1 MPYDIIKLKYLGKR
15 GDHMLIY
22 GKQIRDQMK
31 SEFAD
36 WSQGKS
42 LELVVM
48 RFGDDPS
55 ALFYIKGIQNYVK
68 DLDVNVNIFQ
78 FPENYSEER
87 LITHIEQLNHDPAVN
102 AILMQKPFP
111 SSIDEYHVID
121 SMNPLKDIEG
131 VHTVNLGRLVRGE
144 PGIQPVTPKSVIKI
158 LKSNNID
165 VACKNITILGRSANV
180 SSPLALMLT
189 RENGTVT
196 VCHSKTRDIEQY
208 TRSADIVV
216 AAVGGRDFVTPDMI
230 SSSAVIVDVGAN
242 AGEDG
247 KMVGDASAAAIEK
260 AAAASAV
267 PGGVGA
273 LTVAEL
279 FDNLQVVYALQQG
292 HNFH

>member
-1 MPYDIIKLKYLGKR
+1 
-15 GDHMLIY
+15 MLIY

>member
-1 MPYDIIKLKYLGKR
+1 
-15 GDHMLIY
+15 MLIY

-31 SEFAD
+31 REFVD
-36 WSQGKS
+36 WSSGKA
-42 LELVVM
+42 LEIVVI

-55 ALFYIKGIQNYVK
+55 ALFYIKGIQNYTK

-102 AILMQKPFP
+102 AILLQKPFP
-111 SSIDEYHVID
+111 SSIDEYHIID

-144 PGIQPVTPKSVIKI
+144 PGIQPVTPKSVIKV
-158 LKSNNID
+158 LKSNNIE

-189 RENGTVT
+189 RENATVT
-196 VCHSKTRDIEQY
+196 VCHSKTRDIPQY

-216 AAVGGRDFVTPDMI
+216 AAVGRRDFVTSDMI
-230 SSSAVIVDVGAN
+230 SPSAVIVDVGAN

-247 KMVGDASAAAIEK
+247 KMVGDASAEAITK
-260 AAAASAV
+260 AAAATAV

-279 FDNLQVVYALQQG
+279 FDNLQVVYSLQQG